1 MITNNFIKK
10 LVVPLYFLLGFF
22 SFPHLIDDFLFGIP
36 EEFGISIHATQV
48 LSGLFWVL
56 YALILKGL
64 VINKRW
70 GFSWGIFMGSFLALA
85 GILKHI
91 PLIIKPGPYW
101 SGWFSETLIIGMII
115 TGILL
120 AVSGIITLRASN
132 NSSLDINER

>member
-1 MITNNFIKK
+1 MITNNFFKK
-10 LVVPLYFLLGFF
+10 SVVPLYFLLGFF

-36 EEFGISIHATQV
+36 EEFGISVHLTQV
-48 LSGLFWVL
+48 LSGIFWVL

-64 VINKRW
+64 VVNKRW
-70 GFSWGIFMGSFLALA
+70 GLSWGIFMGIFLALA

-120 AVSGIITLRASN
+120 AVSGIITLRAGSKPP
-132 NSSLDINER
+132 LDINE

>member
-1 MITNNFIKK
+1 MISNTVVKK
-10 LVVPLYFLLGFF
+10 YVIPLYFLLGFF

-70 GFSWGIFMGSFLALA
+70 GLSWGIFMGSFLALA

>member
-1 MITNNFIKK
+1 MGTTNNFKK

-36 EEFGISIHATQV
+36 EEFGISIHLTQV
-48 LSGLFWVL
+48 LSGIFWVL

-70 GFSWGIFMGSFLALA
+70 GLSWGIFMGIFLALA
-85 GILKHI
+85 GLLKHI

-101 SGWFSETLIIGMII
+101 SGWFSEALIIGMII

-120 AVSGIITLRASN
+120 AVSGIITLRAGSKP
-132 NSSLDINER
+132 SLDINE

>member
-1 MITNNFIKK
+1 MITNNNFKK

-22 SFPHLIDDFLFGIP
+22 SFPHLIDDFLFGI
-36 EEFGISIHATQV
+36 SIHLTQV
-48 LSGLFWVL
+48 LSGIFWVL

-70 GFSWGIFMGSFLALA
+70 GLSWGIFMGIFLALA

-115 TGILL
+115 SGIML
-120 AVSGIITLRASN
+120 AVSGIITLRAGSKP
-132 NSSLDINER
+132 SLDINE